1 MSHNHTHF
9 ASRIIIATAVVA
21 MGLVIAPSGA
31 HASAG
36 VTAAASTSAKTAP
49 GQPAFGDKGPHVV
62 AVQTAIMRNGFTLTG
77 GATGVFNKA
86 TKRALTSFQKVV
98 GLKATG
104 VVDTA
109 TAKVLK
115 VAVASTTT
123 VQATTTTVAA
133 TTTTIA
139 ATTTTVAATTTTA
152 PAVVYPLTT
161 STLPV
166 RGAKGD
172 AVMAVQKALKAAGL
186 EVRGG
191 IDGAFGS
198 GTTATISSFQTSK
211 GLTASGVLDIPTAV
225 ALALIA
231 PVAAPAP
238 APATVSVA
246 STSSLLNPSSLPVRG
261 NRGDSV
267 RTVQNALINA
277 GIEVKGGADGVFG
290 GATYVALQKYQTAN
304 GLSVT
309 GTLTTQTAVKLS
321 LVAAPAVSIS
331 VFPVQGLCSYENTWH
346 APRGIER
353 LHLGVDILA
362 KEGNLLYAVTDG
374 TITKVYTVGTDKL
387 AGNGVRLTMADGTYF
402 FYGHMQKIADGI
414 TIGTKVK
421 AGQVVGYL
429 GKTGGTTTPHL
440 HLEVH
445 PLGGAAID
453 PTPVVSAV
461 DACSVTTPLAAP
473 GA

>member
-9 ASRIIIATAVVA
+9 VRRIIIATAVVS

-31 HASAG
+31 SASTG
-36 VTAAASTSAKTAP
+36 VIAASSTSAKTAP
-49 GQPAFGDKGPHVV
+49 GQPIFGDKGPHVV
-62 AVQTAIMRNGFTLTG
+62 AVQTAIMRNGFTLKG
-77 GATGVFNKA
+77 GATGVFNKS
-86 TKRALTSFQKVV
+86 TQRALKSFQKVV
-98 GLKATG
+98 GIKVTG

-115 VAVASTTT
+115 VAAASTTT
-123 VQATTTTVAA
+123 VQATTTTVQ
-133 TTTTIA
+133 
-139 ATTTTVAATTTTA
+139 ATTTTVAPTTTTT
-152 PAVVYPLTT
+152 PVVAYPLTT

-172 AVMAVQKALKAAGL
+172 AVVAVQKALKAAGL
-186 EVRGG
+186 EVKGG

-198 GTTATISSFQTSK
+198 GTTSTIATFQTSK
-211 GLTASGVLDIPTAV
+211 GLTATGVLDIPTAV

-238 APATVSVA
+238 APAPAAVSIA
-246 STSSLLNPSSLPVRG
+246 STPTLLDSSALPARG
-261 NRGDSV
+261 NRGDAV
-267 RTVQNALINA
+267 RTLQKALINA

-290 GATYVALQKYQTAN
+290 GATFVALQKFQTAN
-304 GLSVT
+304 ALSVT
-309 GTLTTQTAVKLS
+309 GTLTTQTAVKLG
-321 LVAAPAVSIS
+321 LVAAPAVAIS

-346 APRGIER
+346 APRGNGR
-353 LHLGVDILA
+353 KHLGVDIIA
-362 KEGNLLYAVTDG
+362 KEGKLLYAVADG
-374 TITKVYTVGTDKL
+374 TITKLYTEASDKL

-402 FYGHMQKIADGI
+402 FYGHMQKIADGM

-445 PLGGAAID
+445 PLGGEAID
-453 PTPVVSAV
+453 PTPIVAAV
-461 DACSVTTPLAAP
+461 DACSVTTPLPVPAA
-473 GA
+473 

>member
-9 ASRIIIATAVVA
+9 VRRIIIATAVVS

-31 HASAG
+31 SASTG
-36 VTAAASTSAKTAP
+36 VISATSTSAKTAP

-62 AVQTAIMRNGFTLTG
+62 AVQTAIMRNGFTLKG
-77 GATGVFNKA
+77 GATGVFNKS
-86 TKRALTSFQKVV
+86 TQRALKSFQKVV
-98 GLKATG
+98 GIKVTG

-115 VAVASTTT
+115 VAAASTTTVQATTTT

-133 TTTTIA
+133 TTTT
-139 ATTTTVAATTTTA
+139 T
-152 PAVVYPLTT
+152 PAVAYPLTA

-172 AVMAVQKALKAAGL
+172 AVVAVQKALKLAGL
-186 EVRGG
+186 EVKGG

-198 GTTATISSFQTSK
+198 GTTSTIATFQTSK
-211 GLTASGVLDIPTAV
+211 GLTATGVLDIPTAV

-238 APATVSVA
+238 APAPAAVSIA
-246 STSSLLNPSSLPVRG
+246 STPTLLDSSALPARG
-261 NRGDSV
+261 NRGDAV
-267 RTVQNALINA
+267 RTLQKALINA

-290 GATYVALQKYQTAN
+290 GATFVALQKFQTAN
-304 GLSVT
+304 ALSVT
-309 GTLTTQTAVKLS
+309 GTLTTQTAVKLG
-321 LVAAPAVSIS
+321 LVAAPAVAIS

-346 APRGIER
+346 APRGNGR
-353 LHLGVDILA
+353 KHLGVDIIA
-362 KEGNLLYAVTDG
+362 KEGKLLYAVADG
-374 TITKVYTVGTDKL
+374 TITKLYTEASDKL

-402 FYGHMQKIADGI
+402 FYGHMQKIADGM

-453 PTPVVSAV
+453 PTPVVAAV
-461 DACSVTTPLAAP
+461 DACSVTTPLAVPA
-473 GA
+473 A

>member
-31 HASAG
+31 HASTG
-36 VTAAASTSAKTAP
+36 VTATASTSAKTAP

-115 VAVASTTT
+115 VAAASTTT

-133 TTTTIA
+133 TTTT
-139 ATTTTVAATTTTA
+139 VAATTTTT

-172 AVMAVQKALKAAGL
+172 AVIAVQKALKAAGL
-186 EVRGG
+186 DVKGG

-198 GTTATISSFQTSK
+198 GTTSTISSFQTSK
-211 GLTASGVLDIPTAV
+211 GLTATGVLDIPTAV
-225 ALALIA
+225 ALALVA
-231 PVAAPAP
+231 PVAVPAP
-238 APATVSVA
+238 APAAVSVA

-267 RTVQNALINA
+267 RTLQNALIKA
-277 GIEVKGGADGVFG
+277 GINVKGGADGVFG

-414 TIGTKVK
+414 SVGTKVK
-421 AGQVVGYL
+421 AGQVVGYN
-429 GKTGGTTTPHL
+429 GKTGATNTPHL
-440 HLEVH
+440 HIEVH

-453 PTPVVSAV
+453 PTPIMAAV
-461 DACSVTTPLAAP
+461 DACSVTAPLPVPAA
-473 GA
+473 

>member
-9 ASRIIIATAVVA
+9 VRRIIIATAVVS

-31 HASAG
+31 SASTG
-36 VTAAASTSAKTAP
+36 VIAASSASAKTAP

-62 AVQTAIMRNGFTLTG
+62 AVQTAIMRNGFTLKG
-77 GATGVFNKA
+77 GATGVFNKS
-86 TKRALTSFQKVV
+86 TQRALKSFQKVV
-98 GLKATG
+98 GIKVTG

-115 VAVASTTT
+115 VAAASTTT
-123 VQATTTTVAA
+123 VQATTTTVQ
-133 TTTTIA
+133 
-139 ATTTTVAATTTTA
+139 ATTTTVAPTTTTT
-152 PAVVYPLTT
+152 PVVAYPLTT

-172 AVMAVQKALKAAGL
+172 AVVAVQKALKAAGL
-186 EVRGG
+186 EVKGG

-198 GTTATISSFQTSK
+198 GTTSTIVSFQTSK

-238 APATVSVA
+238 APAPAAVSIA
-246 STSSLLNPSSLPVRG
+246 STPTLLDSSALPARG
-261 NRGDSV
+261 NRGDAV
-267 RTVQNALINA
+267 RTLQKALINA

-290 GATYVALQKYQTAN
+290 GATFVALQKFQTAN
-304 GLSVT
+304 ALSVT
-309 GTLTTQTAVKLS
+309 GTLTTQTAVKLG
-321 LVAAPAVSIS
+321 LVAAPAVAIS

-346 APRGIER
+346 APRGADR
-353 LHLGVDILA
+353 KHLGVDIIA
-362 KEGNLLYAVTDG
+362 KEGNLLYAVADG
-374 TITKVYTVGTDKL
+374 TITKLYTVGTDKL

>member
-9 ASRIIIATAVVA
+9 ASRIVIATAVVA
-21 MGLVIAPSGA
+21 MGLVMAPSGA
-31 HASAG
+31 HASTG
-36 VTAAASTSAKTAP
+36 VTATASTSAKTAP

-115 VAVASTTT
+115 VAAASTTT

-133 TTTTIA
+133 TTTT
-139 ATTTTVAATTTTA
+139 VAATTTTT

-172 AVMAVQKALKAAGL
+172 AVIAVQKALKAAGL
-186 EVRGG
+186 DVKGG

-198 GTTATISSFQTSK
+198 GTTSTISLFQTNK
-211 GLTASGVLDIPTAV
+211 GLTATGVLDIPTAV
-225 ALALIA
+225 ALALVA
-231 PVAAPAP
+231 PVAVPVPAP
-238 APATVSVA
+238 AAVSVA

-267 RTVQNALINA
+267 RTLQNALIKA
-277 GIEVKGGADGVFG
+277 GINVKGGADGVFG

-387 AGNGVRLTMADGTYF
+387 AGNGIRLTMADGTYF

-414 TIGTKVK
+414 SVGTKVK
-421 AGQVVGYL
+421 AGQVVGYN
-429 GKTGGTTTPHL
+429 GKTGATNTPHL
-440 HLEVH
+440 HIEVH

-453 PTPVVSAV
+453 PTPIMAAV
-461 DACSVTTPLAAP
+461 DACSVTAPLPVPAT
-473 GA
+473 

>member
-9 ASRIIIATAVVA
+9 VRRIIIATAVVS

-31 HASAG
+31 SASTG
-36 VTAAASTSAKTAP
+36 VIAASSTSAKTAP
-49 GQPAFGDKGPHVV
+49 GQPTFGDKGPHVV
-62 AVQTAIMRNGFTLTG
+62 AVQTAIMRNGFTLQG
-77 GATGVFNKA
+77 GATGVFNKS
-86 TKRALTSFQKVV
+86 TQRALKSFQKVV
-98 GLKATG
+98 GIKVTG

-115 VAVASTTT
+115 VAAASTTT
-123 VQATTTTVAA
+123 VQATTTTVQ
-133 TTTTIA
+133 
-139 ATTTTVAATTTTA
+139 ATTTTVAPTTTTT
-152 PAVVYPLTT
+152 PAVAYPLTA

-172 AVMAVQKALKAAGL
+172 AVVAVQKALKVAGL
-186 EVRGG
+186 EVKGG

-198 GTTATISSFQTSK
+198 GTTSTIATFQTSK
-211 GLTASGVLDIPTAV
+211 GLTATGVLDIPTAV

-238 APATVSVA
+238 APAPAAVSIA
-246 STSSLLNPSSLPVRG
+246 STPTLLDSSALPARG
-261 NRGDSV
+261 NRGDAV
-267 RTVQNALINA
+267 RTLQKALINA

-290 GATYVALQKYQTAN
+290 GATFVALQKFQTAN
-304 GLSVT
+304 ALSVT
-309 GTLTTQTAVKLS
+309 GTLTTQTAVKLG
-321 LVAAPAVSIS
+321 LVAAPAVAIS

-346 APRGIER
+346 APRGTDR
-353 LHLGVDILA
+353 KHLGVDIIA
-362 KEGNLLYAVTDG
+362 KEGNLLYAVADG
-374 TITKVYTVGTDKL
+374 TITKLYTVGTDKL

-402 FYGHMQKIADGI
+402 FYGHMQKIADGL

-453 PTPVVSAV
+453 PTPVVAAV
-461 DACSVTTPLAAP
+461 DACSVTTPLAVPA
-473 GA
+473 A

>member
-9 ASRIIIATAVVA
+9 ASRIVIATAVVA
-21 MGLVIAPSGA
+21 MGLVLAPSGA
-31 HASAG
+31 HAFTG
-36 VTAAASTSAKTAP
+36 VTATASTSAKTAP

-115 VAVASTTT
+115 VAAASTTT

-133 TTTTIA
+133 TTTT
-139 ATTTTVAATTTTA
+139 VAATTTTT
-152 PAVVYPLTT
+152 PTVVYPLTT

-172 AVMAVQKALKAAGL
+172 AVIAVQKALKAAGL
-186 EVRGG
+186 DVKGG

-198 GTTATISSFQTSK
+198 GTTSTISSFQTNK
-211 GLTASGVLDIPTAV
+211 GLTATGVLDIPTAV

-238 APATVSVA
+238 AAVSVA

-267 RTVQNALINA
+267 RTLQNALIKA

-362 KEGNLLYAVTDG
+362 KEGNLLYAVADG

-387 AGNGVRLTMADGTYF
+387 AGNGIRLTMADGTYF

-414 TIGTKVK
+414 SVGTKVK
-421 AGQVVGYL
+421 AGQVVGYN
-429 GKTGGTTTPHL
+429 GKTGATNTPHL
-440 HLEVH
+440 HIEVH

-453 PTPVVSAV
+453 PTPIMAAV
-461 DACSVTTPLAAP
+461 DACSVTAPLPVPAA
-473 GA
+473 

>member
-9 ASRIIIATAVVA
+9 VRRIIIATAVVS

-31 HASAG
+31 SASTG
-36 VTAAASTSAKTAP
+36 VIAASSTSAKTAP

-62 AVQTAIMRNGFTLTG
+62 AVQTAIMRNGFTLKG
-77 GATGVFNKA
+77 GATGVFNKS
-86 TKRALTSFQKVV
+86 TQRALKSFQKVV
-98 GLKATG
+98 GIKVTG

-115 VAVASTTT
+115 VAAASTTT
-123 VQATTTTVAA
+123 VQATTTTVQ
-133 TTTTIA
+133 
-139 ATTTTVAATTTTA
+139 ATTTTVAPTTTTT
-152 PAVVYPLTT
+152 PVVAYPLTT

-172 AVMAVQKALKAAGL
+172 AVVALQKALKAAGL
-186 EVRGG
+186 EVKGG

-198 GTTATISSFQTSK
+198 GTTSTIATFQTSK
-211 GLTASGVLDIPTAV
+211 GLTATGVLDIPTAV

-238 APATVSVA
+238 APAPAAVSIA
-246 STSSLLNPSSLPVRG
+246 STPTLLDSSALPARG
-261 NRGDSV
+261 NRGDAV
-267 RTVQNALINA
+267 RTLQKALINA

-290 GATYVALQKYQTAN
+290 GATFVALQKFQTAN
-304 GLSVT
+304 ALSVT
-309 GTLTTQTAVKLS
+309 GTLTTQTAVKLG
-321 LVAAPAVSIS
+321 LVAAPAVAIS

-346 APRGIER
+346 APRGNGR
-353 LHLGVDILA
+353 KHLGVDIIA
-362 KEGNLLYAVTDG
+362 KEGKLLYAVADG
-374 TITKVYTVGTDKL
+374 TITKLYTEASDKL

-402 FYGHMQKIADGI
+402 FYGHMQKIADGM

-445 PLGGAAID
+445 PLGGEAID
-453 PTPVVSAV
+453 PTPIVAAV
-461 DACSVTTPLAAP
+461 DACSVTTPLPVPAA
-473 GA
+473 

>member
-9 ASRIIIATAVVA
+9 VRRIIIATAVVS

-31 HASAG
+31 SASTG
-36 VTAAASTSAKTAP
+36 VIAASSTSAKTAP

-62 AVQTAIMRNGFTLTG
+62 AVQTAIMRNGFTLKG
-77 GATGVFNKA
+77 GATGVFNKS
-86 TKRALTSFQKVV
+86 TQRALKSFQKVV
-98 GLKATG
+98 GIKVTG

-115 VAVASTTT
+115 VATASTTT
-123 VQATTTTVAA
+123 VQATTTTVQ
-133 TTTTIA
+133 
-139 ATTTTVAATTTTA
+139 ATTTTVAPTTTTT
-152 PAVVYPLTT
+152 PAVAYPLTT

-172 AVMAVQKALKAAGL
+172 AVVALQKALKAAGL
-186 EVRGG
+186 EVKGG

-198 GTTATISSFQTSK
+198 GTTSTIATFQTSK
-211 GLTASGVLDIPTAV
+211 GLTATGVLDIPTAV

-238 APATVSVA
+238 APAPAAVSIA
-246 STSSLLNPSSLPVRG
+246 STPTLLDSSALPARG
-261 NRGDSV
+261 NRGDAV
-267 RTVQNALINA
+267 RTLQKALINA

-290 GATYVALQKYQTAN
+290 GATFVALQKFQTAN
-304 GLSVT
+304 ALSVT
-309 GTLTTQTAVKLS
+309 GTLTTQTAVKLG
-321 LVAAPAVSIS
+321 LVAAPAVAIS

-346 APRGIER
+346 APRGNGR
-353 LHLGVDILA
+353 KHLGVDIIA
-362 KEGNLLYAVTDG
+362 KEGKLLYAVADG
-374 TITKVYTVGTDKL
+374 TITKLYTEASDKL

-402 FYGHMQKIADGI
+402 FYGHMQKIADGM

-445 PLGGAAID
+445 PLGGEAID
-453 PTPVVSAV
+453 PTPIVAAV
-461 DACSVTTPLAAP
+461 DACSVTTPLPVPAA
-473 GA
+473 

>member
-9 ASRIIIATAVVA
+9 VRRIIIATAVVS

-31 HASAG
+31 SASTG
-36 VTAAASTSAKTAP
+36 VIAASSTSAKTAP

-62 AVQTAIMRNGFTLTG
+62 AVQTAIMRNGFTLKG
-77 GATGVFNKA
+77 GATGVFNKS
-86 TKRALTSFQKVV
+86 TQRALKSFQKVV
-98 GLKATG
+98 GIKVTG

-115 VAVASTTT
+115 VATASTTT
-123 VQATTTTVAA
+123 VQATTTTVQ
-133 TTTTIA
+133 
-139 ATTTTVAATTTTA
+139 ATTTTVAPTTTTT
-152 PAVVYPLTT
+152 PAVAYPLTT

-172 AVMAVQKALKAAGL
+172 AVVALQKALKAAGL
-186 EVRGG
+186 EVKGG

-198 GTTATISSFQTSK
+198 GTTSTIVSFQTSK
-211 GLTASGVLDIPTAV
+211 GLTATGVLDIPTAV

-238 APATVSVA
+238 APAPAAVSIA
-246 STSSLLNPSSLPVRG
+246 STPTLLDSSALPARG
-261 NRGDSV
+261 NRGDAV
-267 RTVQNALINA
+267 RTLQKALINA

-290 GATYVALQKYQTAN
+290 GATFVALQKFQTAN
-304 GLSVT
+304 ALSVT
-309 GTLTTQTAVKLS
+309 GTLTTQTAVKLG
-321 LVAAPAVSIS
+321 LVAAPAVAIS

-346 APRGIER
+346 APRGNGR
-353 LHLGVDILA
+353 KHLGVDIIA
-362 KEGNLLYAVTDG
+362 KEGKLLYAVADG
-374 TITKVYTVGTDKL
+374 TITKLYTEASDKL

-402 FYGHMQKIADGI
+402 FYGHMQKIADGM

-445 PLGGAAID
+445 PLGGEAID
-453 PTPVVSAV
+453 PTPIVAAV
-461 DACSVTTPLAAP
+461 DACSVTTPLPMPAA
-473 GA
+473 

>member
-9 ASRIIIATAVVA
+9 VRRIIIATAVVS

-31 HASAG
+31 SASTG
-36 VTAAASTSAKTAP
+36 VIAASSTSAKTAP

-62 AVQTAIMRNGFTLTG
+62 AVQTAIMRNGFTLKG
-77 GATGVFNKA
+77 GATGVFNKS
-86 TKRALTSFQKVV
+86 TQRALKSFQKVV
-98 GLKATG
+98 GIKVTG

-115 VAVASTTT
+115 VAAASTTT
-123 VQATTTTVAA
+123 VQATTTTVQ
-133 TTTTIA
+133 
-139 ATTTTVAATTTTA
+139 ATTTTVAPTTTTT
-152 PAVVYPLTT
+152 PAVAYPLTT

-172 AVMAVQKALKAAGL
+172 AVVALQKALKAAGL
-186 EVRGG
+186 EVKGG

-198 GTTATISSFQTSK
+198 GTTSTIVSFQTSK
-211 GLTASGVLDIPTAV
+211 GLTATGVLDIPTAV

-238 APATVSVA
+238 APAPAAVSIA
-246 STSSLLNPSSLPVRG
+246 STPTLLDSSALPARG
-261 NRGDSV
+261 NRGDAV
-267 RTVQNALINA
+267 RTLQKALINA

-290 GATYVALQKYQTAN
+290 GATFVALQKFQTAN
-304 GLSVT
+304 ALSVT
-309 GTLTTQTAVKLS
+309 GTLTTQTAVKLG
-321 LVAAPAVSIS
+321 LVAAPAVAIS

-346 APRGIER
+346 APRGNGR
-353 LHLGVDILA
+353 KHLGVDIIA
-362 KEGNLLYAVTDG
+362 KEGKLLYAVADG
-374 TITKVYTVGTDKL
+374 TITKLYTEASDKL

-402 FYGHMQKIADGI
+402 FYGHMQKIADGM

-445 PLGGAAID
+445 PLGGEAID
-453 PTPVVSAV
+453 PTPIVAAV
-461 DACSVTTPLAAP
+461 DACSVTTPLPIPAA
-473 GA
+473 